1 MKVPVKNNKMV
12 RDTKTNAIL
21 SVDIDAI
28 KAYEEK
34 RRKIQTERDR
44 LNRLELEVLELR
56 SIIDQLRNK
65 P

>member
-1 MKVPVKNNKMV
+1 MKIPVKNNKMV